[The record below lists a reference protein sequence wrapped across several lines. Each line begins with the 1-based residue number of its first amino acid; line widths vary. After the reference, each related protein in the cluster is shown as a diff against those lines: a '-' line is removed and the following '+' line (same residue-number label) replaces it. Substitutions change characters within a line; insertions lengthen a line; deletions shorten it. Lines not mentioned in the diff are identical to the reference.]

1 MNNTQKKNVD
11 FDGLIFTYKGKLE
24 RIFLISLIIN
34 LFRSLMS
41 QIIKRINLIFQLI
54 KIKRFKEILRII
66 YLNNNWKVKRSF
78 WKGKQRKV

>member
-11 FDGLIFTYKGKLE
+11 LDGPIFTYKGKLE